1 MQAGVA
7 APCRARARE
16 DGAPADGLRK
26 LRKGRERCT
35 ATRRD
40 GQPCQAPAIEDGLVC
55 RRHGGASPQVLIKVR
70 HQQLQMALYSA
81 RRAWEDARGTPGDFD
96 ALCKVTYAERDL
108 DAYEVKLR
116 LLAELR
122 AELKRRR
129 AAQDP

>member
-1 MQAGVA
+1 MS
-7 APCRARARE
+7 RARARE